1 MKISHLNQTNQRI
14 LSIWRYCYFSLDQWE
29 IRIHLLWEK
38 CFNIPLHCDSHLNQ
52 TKFNGLLPLTIAG
65 VLKKLPPIQDSRMVC
80 TIQGPGDDDNN
91 YDDDTND
98 DDDGRPVC
106 WHPVHHGRWPTQFSQ
121 FNCPRCWMET
131 SVAKYPGMSDS
142 GLSKCRQMLGRLQ
155 NI

>member
-1 MKISHLNQTNQRI
+1 MKDN
-14 LSIWRYCYFSLDQWE
+14 
-29 IRIHLLWEK
+29 
-38 CFNIPLHCDSHLNQ
+38 
-52 TKFNGLLPLTIAG
+52 
-65 VLKKLPPIQDSRMVC
+65 
-80 TIQGPGDDDNN
+80 DDDDDDIDNDDDDDDDDYDN
-91 YDDDTND
+91 DDDTND